1 MSGILCDVLKIEQGA
16 KYAMLMFEQ
25 LDKAPAE
32 QYNGTYQAEFD
43 FKGLGDYKSAYLEQ
57 IQ

>member
-1 MSGILCDVLKIEQGA
+1 
-16 KYAMLMFEQ
+16 MLMFEQ